1 MLAHDETVSDAAYAV
16 EYQSVPQFTR
26 EDGRL
31 FGTPRLVALWLQDGL
46 IAQGR
51 RNRRSRLTGPAPKR
65 TR

>member
-1 MLAHDETVSDAAYAV
+1 MLAHDETVGDAAYAV

-26 EDGRL
+26 EYGRL
-31 FGTPRLVALWLQDGL
+31 FAPPLVALWLQDGL